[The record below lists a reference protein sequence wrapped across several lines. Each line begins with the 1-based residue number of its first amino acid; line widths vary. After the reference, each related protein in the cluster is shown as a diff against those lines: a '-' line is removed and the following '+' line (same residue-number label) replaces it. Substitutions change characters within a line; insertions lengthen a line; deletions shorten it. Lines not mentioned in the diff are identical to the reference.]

1 MDITTKWE
9 NQMTEQTVTKQID
22 ASLLCVLAMLCGF
35 MVVSGAATGIVT
47 FLWKCLTT
55 SIMWF
60 IM

>member
-1 MDITTKWE
+1 
-9 NQMTEQTVTKQID
+9 MTEQTEQID

-47 FLWKCLTT
+47 FLWKCLKTLN
-55 SIMWF
+55 IMWF